1 MLLNSGLLEGYEF
14 ILKSLC
20 KAGLPEGNIFDYA
33 STKLLQFETKWK
45 GEMKRKEKLQKY
57 KQGEVT
63 DNQTEKKI
71 PKQAGAFGRA
81 ANRRN
86 RADKGEKE
94 KSPNKDAGLTE
105 DAPPKGQLPEG
116 AAPKKGKK

>member
-45 GEMKRKEKLQKY
+45 GEVKRKEKLQKY

-63 DNQTEKKI
+63 DNQTDKKP
-71 PKQAGAFGRA
+71 PKQGGAYGRA
-81 ANRRN
+81 ATRRN
-86 RADKGEKE
+86 RGDKGEKD
-94 KSPNKDAGLTE
+94 KSPTKDAGLTE
-105 DAPPKGQLPEG
+105 EVAPKGSLPEG

>member
-45 GEMKRKEKLQKY
+45 GEVKRREKLMKY

-63 DNQTEKKI
+63 DNMTDKK
-71 PKQAGAFGRA
+71 PATKAGAYGRA
-81 ANRRN
+81 ATRRI
-86 RADKGEKE
+86 RAGKDADKDKAGT
-94 KSPNKDAGLTE
+94 KSTFFPLKI
-105 DAPPKGQLPEG
+105 KSC
-116 AAPKKGKK
+116 